1 MRRRPISIALTFPL
15 LITGIVLATSAL
27 LVWAAYQHFA
37 TVLRDAAGARLRSS
51 SNLLA
56 AALSNSYAAA
66 AAQTLAV
73 ANSGTVRAYLRT
85 GADRESVDRVAA
97 GLLSDSDAARLQLRM
112 VDRDGVERFVAR
124 APDVTSVTSW
134 FDSDSTVQHKRA
146 PTSVRFS
153 PLLDAGGAVQY
164 EIIAPVHA
172 RADGESLIGYVIET
186 RQVRARGVDAVRG
199 LIGVSAMLMGQPD
212 SGIWTDFEGVARPPS
227 VPVRTDSILSLTSP
241 GGRPFIGIAHAING
255 SPMVVWLEL
264 GEDRILAPLHTF
276 VGRMV
281 PITIFVA
288 MLGALFAWLFSR
300 RIANRIVTLAHDFD
314 DVNADLSPAPLVRDR
329 GLDELQRLEESFRLM
344 SQRAEKQAQL
354 ESQLMQSQK
363 LEAVGRLAGGIAH
376 DFNNMLTVVGNYSE
390 IVRGELEPES
400 PLARDMDEIIHAT
413 THAAQLTR
421 QLLAFS
427 RRQILQPLRLDL
439 NAVIRNAH
447 RLLQRVLPS
456 HVEFRLELDDRI
468 GTVLADPG
476 QIEQVLMN
484 LTVNASDAMPRGGRL
499 TFRTTVAELDESGE
513 PSGNVVARARRHVCL
528 TVVDTG
534 IGMDR
539 ETISRIFEPF
549 FTTKPV
555 GKGTGL
561 GLAGVHGIVT
571 QLGGTIW
578 VYSEPGKG
586 TTFKLYFPEVAGAAD
601 PIARTPT
608 PPVLEES
615 GTVLLVEDDP
625 ATREVAKR
633 LLERHGFDTILA
645 ADGRKAIELLEQQHA
660 RIRLVLS
667 DVMMPGMNGIEL
679 AALIGKRWPAMPV
692 LLMSGYTDA
701 ELHEHGDAGIRRP
714 LIEKPFTSAALL
726 DAMLRA
732 LYTTEDVLRSR

>member
-1 MRRRPISIALTFPL
+1 MRRRPISIALRFPL
-15 LITGIVLATSAL
+15 LITGIVLATSVL
-27 LVWAAYQHFA
+27 LVWAAYRHFA
-37 TVLRDAAGARLRSS
+37 TVLRDSAGARLRSNS
-51 SNLLA
+51 SLLA
-56 AALSNSYAAA
+56 TALSNSYAAA
-66 AAQTLAV
+66 SAQTLAV
-73 ANSGTVRAYLRT
+73 ANNGVVRAYLRT
-85 GADRESVDRVAA
+85 GTDRVSVDRIAS
-97 GLLSDSDAARLQLRM
+97 GLLADNDSARLQLRM
-112 VDRDGVERFVAR
+112 VDREGVERFVAR
-124 APDVTSVTSW
+124 APEVASVPSW
-134 FDSDSTVQHKRA
+134 FDSDSTAQHKRS

-153 PLLDAGGAVQY
+153 PLLDAGGAVHY

-241 GGRPFIGIAHAING
+241 GGRPFIGIAHAISG
-255 SPMVVWLEL
+255 SPLVVWLEL

-314 DVNADLSPAPLVRDR
+314 HVNADLSPAPLATGR

-390 IVRGELEPES
+390 IVRGELAPDS
-400 PLARDMDEIIHAT
+400 PLARDMDEIMHAT
-413 THAAQLTR
+413 AHAAQLTR

-439 NAVIRNAH
+439 NEVIRNAH

-513 PSGNVVARARRHVCL
+513 PSGNVVARSRRHVCL

-539 ETISRIFEPF
+539 ETVARIFEPF

-586 TTFKLYFPEVAGAAD
+586 TTFKLYFPEVAGTAD
-601 PIARTPT
+601 PIARTPVS
-608 PPVLEES
+608 PVLEES

-625 ATREVAKR
+625 ATREVARR
-633 LLERHGFDTILA
+633 LLERHGFDTVQA
-645 ADGRKAIELLEQQHA
+645 ADGRKALALLEQQHA
-660 RIRLVLS
+660 QIRLVLS

-701 ELHEHGDAGIRRP
+701 ELHEHGDDNIRRP
-714 LIEKPFTSAALL
+714 FIEKPFTSAALL